1 MSDSR
6 VSVAYVAHT
15 LNPGGT
21 ERLVADMARAFAREF
36 DIRIVCLDEPG
47 TWAEDL
53 RSEGIPVHCVWR
65 QPGFDPA
72 VPLRLAGLFRRWGT
86 RLVHAH
92 QCTPW
97 FYAALSRLRY
107 SAPRLLFEEHGRFY
121 PESDHLL
128 RRVVNRHLISRLT
141 HEFVAVS
148 ADVRRRLARYEGVP
162 GHRINVVYNGTADAP
177 RLDASERA
185 RLRRDLGLES
195 SDIVVGLI
203 GRLDPIKNPVLLL
216 RSVAELTKSGV
227 PVRLLI
233 AGDGPLRSDIE
244 RAVVDLR
251 LGDAVQ
257 MLGFRNDTR
266 RLMQILD
273 VYALPSFSEGTSMAL
288 LEAMSAGVPAVA
300 TAVGGTPEI
309 LEYGVTGWL
318 VPSDDLAALTDA
330 IREAAIRPDIRA
342 GRAAAARKRYEGKYT
357 AKHMLDR
364 YRDIY
369 ARLLGV
375 PLPPAVSAV

>member
-6 VSVAYVAHT
+6 VSIAYVAHT

-21 ERLVADMARAFAREF
+21 ERLVADMARAFAREY

-47 TWAEDL
+47 VWAEDL

-121 PESDHLL
+121 PESDHRL
-128 RRVVNRHLISRLT
+128 RRLVNRHLISRLT
-141 HEFVAVS
+141 QEFVAVS
-148 ADVRRRLARYEGVP
+148 ADVGRRLARYEGVP
-162 GHRINVVYNGTADAP
+162 GHRITLVYNGTADAP
-177 RLDASERA
+177 RLDAVERA

-195 SDIVVGLI
+195 SDIVVGLF
-203 GRLDPIKNPVLLL
+203 GRLDPIKNPLLLL
-216 RSVAELTKSGV
+216 RSVADLRKSGV

-233 AGDGPLRSDIE
+233 AGDGPLRSEVE
-244 RAVVDLR
+244 RVVVDLC
-251 LGDAVQ
+251 LGEAVR

-266 RLMQILD
+266 KLMQTLD
-273 VYALPSFSEGTSMAL
+273 VFALPSFSEGTSMAL

-309 LEYGVTGWL
+309 LQDGVNGWL
-318 VPSDDLAALTDA
+318 VPSDDLARLTEAL
-330 IREAAIRPDIRA
+330 REAAVRPDIRA
-342 GRAAAARKRYEGKYT
+342 VRAAAARRRYEEKFT
-357 AKHMLDR
+357 ARHMLDA
-364 YRDIY
+364 YRDNY
-369 ARLLGV
+369 ARLLGATRPAPV
-375 PLPPAVSAV
+375 PAV